1 MSKFWHD
8 TDVVVFT
15 LASISLAN
23 IHEILSLFGLLI
35 SISYTVIKI
44 KQDFFNKNK
53 NK

>member
-1 MSKFWHD
+1 MNKIWHD

-35 SISYTVIKI
+35 SISYTFIKI